1 MQKKQ
6 KQNEELIKKAYDLFD
21 EFYSGTLEFRRKC
34 IDNEEF
40 YRANHWANIPSKAG
54 EPQPVTPVL
63 FSTIESILGDIM
75 DSYPEPV
82 ILGEEE
88 QDETVASDVNDI
100 VNYIIKRRRYKSVY
114 RDKCR
119 QALKKG
125 VSVQEVFWDKTLYNG
140 LGDINIRQ
148 WDILNFL
155 WDPKSETLQ
164 EGRAVFKFGF
174 YTKEFICE
182 RYPFA
187 KDMLKTDTY
196 SRLSYLGD
204 TASDEDV
211 MIMDYWYKE
220 YDDSGRAHVHM
231 TKLAGHILLED
242 NKEACPYGMQIS
254 GQYPFVM
261 ESPYP
266 LEGQPVGI
274 GIIDIFKNLQIYA
287 DKLDQIILKNALMS
301 SKIKL
306 LVNRNSDIDESALND
321 WSKEVIKA
329 NRIDDGAIRWFQ
341 PASLNPYVLTHYN
354 SKLESIKEESGQSQ
368 FTRGEG
374 GKGITAASAILA
386 LQEAGSKRSRTL
398 VDQLYDGFENVVRLV
413 IDLICENYTEQRRF
427 RIINEKG
434 AKTICFK
441 NSDVK
446 KGTADL
452 SRFIDFDISIA
463 VQKQTPYK
471 TLYQNEL
478 ALELLKAGI
487 IVADEALSM
496 MTFTGKDAL
505 LDSVKKRNEKQQ
517 IGEVLKSNSK
527 ELTAP

>member
-1 MQKKQ
+1 MQKKP
-6 KQNEELIKKAYDLFD
+6 KQDELLIRKAYDLFD
-21 EFYSGTLEFRRKC
+21 EFYSDTLEFRKKC

-40 YRANHWANIPSKAG
+40 YRANHWANIPTKPD

-63 FSTIESILGDIM
+63 FSTIESLLGDIM
-75 DSYPEPV
+75 DAYPEPI

-88 QDETVASDVNDI
+88 QDDKIAGEVSDI
-100 VNYIIKRRRYKSVY
+100 INYIIKRRRYRSIY

-125 VSVQEVFWDKTLYNG
+125 VSVQEVYWDTTLYNG

-164 EGRAVFKFGF
+164 DGRAVFKFGF
-174 YTKEFICE
+174 YTKEYLLTH
-182 RYPFA
+182 YPFA
-187 KDMLKTDTY
+187 EDLLKPDVYT
-196 SRLSYLGD
+196 RLSYIQN
-204 TASDEDV
+204 TACDDDV

-220 YDDSGRAHVHM
+220 YDENGLAHVHM
-231 TKLAGHILLED
+231 AKLCGHVLLENSKD
-242 NKEACPYGMQIS
+242 TSPYGMQLS
-254 GQYPFVM
+254 GKYPFVM

-266 LEGQPVGI
+266 LEGQPIGF
-274 GIIDIFKNLQIYA
+274 GIIDLFKNLQIYA

-301 SKIKL
+301 SKLKL
-306 LVNRNSDIDESALND
+306 LVNRNSDIDEGALND
-321 WSKEVIKA
+321 WSKEIIKA
-329 NRIDDGAIRWFQ
+329 NRIDDSAIRWFQ

-354 SKLESIKEESGQSQ
+354 SKLEAIKEESGQTE
-368 FTRGEG
+368 FTRGES
-374 GKGITAASAILA
+374 GKGVTAASAILA
-386 LQEAGSKRSRTL
+386 LQEAGSKRSRML
-398 VDQLYDGFENVVRLV
+398 IDKFYDGFEELIRLI

-427 RIINEKG
+427 RITGEKG
-434 AKTICFK
+434 SRTVCIK
-441 NSDVK
+441 NTDLM
-446 KGTADL
+446 KGSKDL
-452 SRFIDFDISIA
+452 NRFIDFDINIA

-487 IVADEALSM
+487 IVDTEALSM

-505 LDSVKKRNEKQQ
+505 IKTVKER
-517 IGEVLKSNSK
+517 K
-527 ELTAP
+527 ELMQQQQN